1 MFEIL
6 RRAVVN
12 IICNKG
18 RMLLTLFG
26 IAVGTAAVIIT
37 ISIGNAGSSAID
49 HEIDGLGM
57 GGLSVTLAD
66 PQAPLTKKQLTEIRH
81 MPFVRSAMPLM
92 FETTS
97 IRFNDEFLP
106 VYLWGI
112 DQSAESAVSL
122 KIRYGRFFN
131 EGDIASDSKVCLVDE
146 KFAGIHYGSS
156 RITGREMIIHN
167 GATTEKYTI
176 IGVIK
181 TGSGLLQNVMGSV
194 IPDFI
199 YIPYST
205 MQKNLSSENF
215 TQIVVRTV
223 DENYSKESGVLSDRL
238 SHETGWKDAYAV
250 SDLSRQKDSLN
261 NIVSVFSLVLSA
273 VGAISL
279 IVAGINIMNVM
290 LVAVKE
296 RTREIGIKKSIGASP
311 GIIIAEFLCEAMIIS
326 LAGGIGG
333 ILISAICL
341 GAGKFFLGLT
351 ITPDYNIMLLM
362 LFFSVVTGTVF
373 GLYPAVKAASF
384 KPVDALRY
392 Y

>member
-1 MFEIL
+1 MIEII
-6 RRAVVN
+6 RRAFIN
-12 IICNKG
+12 ILCNKG

-26 IAVGTAAVIIT
+26 IAVGAAAVIIT
-37 ISIGNAGSSAID
+37 VSIGNAGSTAID
-49 HEIDGLGM
+49 NEIDGLGM
-57 GGLSVTLAD
+57 GGLSVTITD
-66 PQAPLTKKQLTEIRH
+66 PQAPLTDKQLSDIRQ

-106 VYLWGI
+106 VYLWGV
-112 DQSAESAVSL
+112 DQSAESTISL
-122 KIRYGRFFN
+122 KIKNGRFFN
-131 EGDIASDSKVCLVDE
+131 AGDIASDSKVCLVDE
-146 KFAGIHYGSS
+146 KFADIHYGTKE
-156 RITGREMIIHN
+156 ITGREMIIHN
-167 GATTEKYTI
+167 GATTERYNI

-223 DENYSKESGVLSDRL
+223 DENYSKESSVLSDRL
-238 SHETGWKDAYAV
+238 SRETGWKDAYAV

-261 NIVSVFSLVLSA
+261 NIVSIFSLVLSA

-311 GIIIAEFLCEAMIIS
+311 GVIIAEFLCESVIIS
-326 LAGGIGG
+326 LAGGTEG
-333 ILISAICL
+333 
-341 GAGKFFLGLT
+341 
-351 ITPDYNIMLLM
+351 Y
-362 LFFSVVTGTVF
+362 
-373 GLYPAVKAASF
+373 
-384 KPVDALRY
+384 
-392 Y
+392 

>member
-1 MFEIL
+1 MIEII
-6 RRAVVN
+6 RRAFIN
-12 IICNKG
+12 ILCNKD

-26 IAVGTAAVIIT
+26 IAVGAAAVIIT
-37 ISIGNAGSSAID
+37 VSIDN
-49 HEIDGLGM
+49 EIDGLGM
-57 GGLSVTLAD
+57 GGLSVTITD
-66 PQAPLTKKQLTEIRH
+66 PQAPLTDKQLSDIRQ

-106 VYLWGI
+106 VYLWGV
-112 DQSAESAVSL
+112 DQSAESTISL
-122 KIRYGRFFN
+122 KIKNGRFFN
-131 EGDIASDSKVCLVDE
+131 AGDIASDSKVCLVDE
-146 KFAGIHYGSS
+146 KFADIHYGTKE
-156 RITGREMIIHN
+156 ITGREMIIHN
-167 GATTEKYTI
+167 GATTERYNI

-223 DENYSKESGVLSDRL
+223 DENYSKESSVLSDRL
-238 SHETGWKDAYAV
+238 SRETGWKDAYAV

-261 NIVSVFSLVLSA
+261 NIVSIFSLVLSA

-311 GIIIAEFLCEAMIIS
+311 GVIIAEFLCESVIIS
-326 LAGGIGG
+326 LAGGTGG
-333 ILISAICL
+333 ILISLLCL
-341 GAGKFFLGLT
+341 NAGALFLGLT
-351 ITPDYNIMLLM
+351 ISADYTIMLLM
-362 LFFSVVTGTVF
+362 LAFSVVTGTIF
-373 GLYPAVKAASF
+373 GLYPAVKAASL